1 MELVIIEK
9 TIYTLYYKI
18 KIKIIL
24 TSCRTVELKKKKN
37 VVLQIVME
45 HVTQ

>member
-1 MELVIIEK
+1 MKKK

-18 KIKIIL
+18 KIKIVL
-24 TSCRTVELKKKKN
+24 TSCRKLELKKKKH
-37 VVLQIVME
+37 VVLQIVIV

>member
-1 MELVIIEK
+1 MKKK

-18 KIKIIL
+18 KIKIVL
-24 TSCRTVELKKKKN
+24 TSCRTIELKKRKH